1 MIEITKI
8 SNGEKV
14 IELSDRM
21 VNLINE
27 YSECLTGF
35 EMIGVIDAVK
45 QETHR
50 SLQEFE
56 DE

>member
-8 SNGEKV
+8 SNGEKA

-35 EMIGVIDAVK
+35 EMIGVIDVVK

-56 DE
+56 D